1 MYESL
6 TFYRNVQNLTRFIS
20 INCLRF
26 AQDYPTYQIPV
37 MLAPPW
43 IGKLPETSALVA
55 LPANCPR
62 RAVIGPRNYFSP
74 GSRVLPPT
82 VHNSC
87 HQQFTTVHNSCHSS
101 QKFTTAATNSSQQF
115 TESRPDMKQSAAAGL
130 KTVSTNCNQY
140 CRPLSV
146 EFHLPNV
153 FRTFVNCEIS

>member
-101 QKFTTAATNSSQQF
+101 QQFTTVHNSCHQQF
-115 TESRPDMKQSAAAGL
+115 TTVHRIPTRHETIGSSRVENS
-130 KTVSTNCNQY
+130 VNQ
-140 CRPLSV
+140 L
-146 EFHLPNV
+146 
-153 FRTFVNCEIS
+153 